1 MSLTAEA
8 SIDATP
14 AVEELAREVVRAL
27 AGADGAG
34 LVPGPAA
41 EQGDLSET
49 IPEGGGV
56 AAAAEVPGIGVVAV
70 MLSAEH
76 AAHLDAAHG
85 VWTTPVTE
93 AIRTWARAHA
103 STVDAL
109 TPPCPASAI
118 GELLPRGEDLR
129 VTAAGLFDGERHAGT
144 VALTV
149 ASNLAAPARTTT
161 TPADLAGPAASAAPT
176 AAPIGAGD
184 PGPLQALAGV
194 EMAVTAELGRTTM
207 AVAEL
212 LGLAPGSLI
221 ELDRAAGSP
230 IDVLVNGTIIARG
243 EVVVIDDDFGLRIT
257 EIIGTDEAAS

>member
-14 AVEELAREVVRAL
+14 AVEELAREVVQAL

-76 AAHLDAAHG
+76 AAQLDAAHG

-93 AIRTWARAHA
+93 AIRSWARAHA

-129 VTAAGLFDGERHAGT
+129 ITAAGLFEGERHAGT

-161 TPADLAGPAASAAPT
+161 TPADPAPT
-176 AAPIGAGD
+176 AAAPAAAPISATD

-207 AVAEL
+207 AVSEL